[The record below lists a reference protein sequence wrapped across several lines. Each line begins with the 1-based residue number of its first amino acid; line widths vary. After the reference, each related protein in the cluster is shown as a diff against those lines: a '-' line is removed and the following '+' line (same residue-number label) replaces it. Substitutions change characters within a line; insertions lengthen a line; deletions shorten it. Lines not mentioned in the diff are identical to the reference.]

1 MNKSIHLTDN
11 SIRITGVRAGMYIQ
25 SQSAVLKMHGLTDW
39 IDQYSQQLLSWEI
52 YIELNSALFQYTIG
66 AWSVYEPT

>member
-1 MNKSIHLTDN
+1 MNKTIHLTDN

-25 SQSAVLKMHGLTDW
+25 PQSAVLKIHGLTDW

-52 YIELNSALFQYTIG
+52 YIALNSALFQYTIG